1 MWTYVWLE
9 TVEEGTYHWNIWR
22 TYTTLCLFQNVW
34 HISLISL
41 TLAHYMNDWV
51 QSLNA
56 NSTPL
61 LYIYKLEK
69 LRVEI
74 LWCFL
79 TWIFYGVNMKI
90 KGWRHGLS
98 LVDVVA
104 VVHPSTGVRFLM
116 EQIFKIVTPSPA
128 SIISLVSWK
137 QKNTCFFKGTKE
149 HT

>member
-1 MWTYVWLE
+1 VNFSFICVEWAETSSAYIASSCPGACPGCDMSESENGYGQVVLCFHVMWTSVWLE
-9 TVEEGTYHWNIWR
+9 TIEEGTYHWNIWG

-69 LRVEI
+69 LWVEI
-74 LWCFL
+74 LWCF
-79 TWIFYGVNMKI
+79 FY
-90 KGWRHGLS
+90 
-98 LVDVVA
+98 
-104 VVHPSTGVRFLM
+104 M
-116 EQIFKIVTPSPA
+116 EI
-128 SIISLVSWK
+128 LW
-137 QKNTCFFKGTKE
+137 C
-149 HT
+149 